1 MKLVAWIMACAFGCA
16 AGCLIGT
23 AIINAIGFEGTMA
36 ATGVLITALLA
47 VLYIRTGRDG
57 K

>member
-1 MKLVAWIMACAFGCA
+1 MKFVVWIMACAFGFA

-23 AIINAIGFEGTMA
+23 AIINTIGYEGAMA

>member
-1 MKLVAWIMACAFGCA
+1 MKLVAWIMACAFGFA

>member
-1 MKLVAWIMACAFGCA
+1 MKLVTWIMACSFGFA

-23 AIINAIGFEGTMA
+23 TIINTIGFEGTMA